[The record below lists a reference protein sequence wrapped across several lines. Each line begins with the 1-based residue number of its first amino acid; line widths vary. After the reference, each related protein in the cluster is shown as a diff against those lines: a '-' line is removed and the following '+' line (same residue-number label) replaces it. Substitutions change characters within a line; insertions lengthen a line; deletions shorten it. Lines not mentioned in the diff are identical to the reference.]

1 MYMNCSII
9 MVSSIKRERFFSTEG
24 PIDWK
29 IHNHFFIASILAIL
43 SYFILEKNMLQYI
56 WIGSLLIGIAL
67 SGTAVSGDRMRANQT
82 TGSESYNRNYF
93 LYPLIVCIPF
103 FIYTV
108 YLTIFDTWFMAH
120 KEKRK

>member
-1 MYMNCSII
+1 MKKYII
-9 MVSSIKRERFFSTEG
+9 TFV
-24 PIDWK
+24 
-29 IHNHFFIASILAIL
+29 IASILATL

-103 FIYTV
+103 FI
-108 YLTIFDTWFMAH
+108 LHSFFNNI
-120 KEKRK
+120 

>member
-1 MYMNCSII
+1 MKKYII
-9 MVSSIKRERFFSTEG
+9 TFV
-24 PIDWK
+24 
-29 IHNHFFIASILAIL
+29 IASILATL

-93 LYPLIVCIPF
+93 FISFNCLHSFLYSTQF
-103 FIYTV
+103 F
-108 YLTIFDTWFMAH
+108 
-120 KEKRK
+120 